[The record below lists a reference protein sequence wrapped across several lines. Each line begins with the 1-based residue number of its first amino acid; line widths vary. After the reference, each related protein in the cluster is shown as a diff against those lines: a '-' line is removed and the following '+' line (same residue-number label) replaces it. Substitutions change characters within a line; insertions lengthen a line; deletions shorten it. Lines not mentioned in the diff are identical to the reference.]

1 MLANNPLTLPNSTAG
16 QISDAALAHMVQVGL
31 DAQIHDQMDTAGGC
45 LMVLTYAQVCRELQQ
60 RRAAMA
66 RMGLTGP
73 NDHLR
78 ILVQGPANG

>member
-1 MLANNPLTLPNSTAG
+1 MLAKTPPTLPNSTAG
-16 QISDAALAHMVQVGL
+16 QISDAALAHMIRVGL
-31 DAQIHDQMDTAGGC
+31 DAQVHDRMDDAGGC
-45 LMVLTYAQVCRELQQ
+45 LMLLTYAQVCRELQQ

-78 ILVQGPANG
+78 ILAQGPANG